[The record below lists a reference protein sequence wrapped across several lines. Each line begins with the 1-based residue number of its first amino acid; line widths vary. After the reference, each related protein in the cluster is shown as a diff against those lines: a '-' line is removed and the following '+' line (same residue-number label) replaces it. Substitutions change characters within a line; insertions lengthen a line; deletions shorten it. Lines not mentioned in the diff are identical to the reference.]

1 MNKVKIVTD
10 SSIQITAE
18 EIKKYEIALVPL
30 SIEIDGQQFI
40 DGETITRQEFV
51 QKMLVSKNLPKTSQP
66 PLGRFVDTFKELGAD
81 GSKILAIHMT
91 KGLSGTVE
99 AARQA
104 AQITGLDITVVDS
117 GFTDRALAFQV
128 IEAAKLAQSGAD
140 IADILPVIEK
150 IKNQTHL
157 YLGIPN
163 LDNILNGGRLGKVAA
178 SLSTFLKINIV
189 VQLKDSKLG
198 ILKKGRGIKTIENYM
213 DKVVQQINEDGDKIA
228 EIGISYVDDITL
240 PNQSE
245 QRIHEK
251 WPQLPILNEVTS
263 PVITTHAGKGAF
275 AIMYY
280 YR

>member
-18 EIKKYEIALVPL
+18 EIKKYGITLVPL

-104 AQITGLDITVVDS
+104 AQITGLDVTVVDS
-117 GFTDRALAFQV
+117 EFTDRALAFQV

-140 IADILPVIEK
+140 VADILPVIEK
-150 IKNQTHL
+150 IKNQTQL
-157 YLGIPN
+157 YMGIPN

-189 VQLKDSKLG
+189 IQLKDSKLG

-213 DKVVQQINEDGDKIA
+213 DKVVQQINDNGDKIA
-228 EIGISYVDDITL
+228 EIGISYVDNITL
-240 PNQSE
+240 PKRLE
-245 QRIHEK
+245 QQIHEK

-263 PVITTHAGKGAF
+263 PAITTHAGKGAF